1 MAITAKQVSELRKMT
16 GSPMMDC
23 KKVLTEAEGDMDK
36 AVQLLR
42 ERGQAKAAKR
52 VGNETTE
59 GIVFC
64 KVNDDNSS
72 ASIVKLTCETEPV
85 TNTDQF
91 IAFGDKI
98 SEMVFNGKS
107 EELKNDTFA
116 ESLTEIRASL
126 GENIT
131 LQESA
136 FLSGDLVSI
145 YVHSNKKVGVLVELG
160 LSDKSKSADDKL
172 IELAKN
178 LTLQIASLNPKS
190 ISIDELDPEFV
201 AGEIEIIKNHLKED
215 PKNKNKPENILDM
228 IVEGRKGKI
237 FAEHCLLEQEYVKE
251 KMFIKELVANVE
263 KEVGT
268 DISVKKFVRY
278 SIG

>member
-23 KKVLTEAEGDMDK
+23 KKVLTEAEGDMEK

-64 KVNDDNSS
+64 KANEEGTFG
-72 ASIVKLTCETEPV
+72 SIVKLTCETEPV

-91 IAFGDKI
+91 IAFGDNISKI
-98 SEMVFNGKS
+98 VFDGKS
-107 EELKNDTFA
+107 EDLKGDAFA

-131 LQESA
+131 LQDSA
-136 FLSGDLVSI
+136 YLAGDLVSFYI
-145 YVHSNKKVGVLVELG
+145 HSNKKVGVLVELG
-160 LSDKSKSADDKL
+160 LGDKSKNNDEKVID
-172 IELAKN
+172 LAKN

-190 ISIDELDPEFV
+190 IAIDELDPEFV

-215 PKNKNKPENILDM
+215 PKNKNKPDNILDM

-251 KMFIKELVANVE
+251 KMFIKELVANVA

>member
-23 KKVLTEAEGDMDK
+23 KKVLTEAEGDMEK

-64 KVNDDNSS
+64 KVNEDNSS

-98 SEMVFNGKS
+98 SEMVFTGKS

-172 IELAKN
+172 VELAKN

-190 ISIDELDPEFV
+190 ISIDELDPKFV

-251 KMFIKELVANVE
+251 KMFIKELVANVG

>member
-136 FLSGDLVSI
+136 FLSGDLVSK

-251 KMFIKELVANVE
+251 KMFIKELVANVG